1 MPHST
6 STISIP
12 SLRTSISGRVIA
24 PGDATYD
31 EARTLF
37 MGGIDRHP
45 AVIIFP
51 ADPSDV
57 VRAVAL
63 ARETGLPL
71 AVRSG
76 GHSGAGHSSVD
87 DGIVVDL
94 RDMKSLEVNATNR
107 TAWAQTGLSAVEY
120 SNGVGAHGLATGF
133 GDTGSVGIGG
143 ITLAGGIGYLTRK
156 YGMTIDSVL
165 GAELVTA
172 NGDVLQVNEKSHPD
186 LFWAIRG
193 GGGNFGVVTRFHYRL
208 HQVPQIVGGVLILP
222 ATADSVV
229 KVMQA
234 AEEAPEELSAI
245 INVMSAPPMPFIPAE
260 PAREA
265 GGDDARLLRGRC

>member
-1 MPHST
+1 MN
-6 STISIP
+6 
-12 SLRTSISGRVIA
+12 
-24 PGDATYD
+24 
-31 EARTLF
+31 
-37 MGGIDRHP
+37 
-45 AVIIFP
+45 
-51 ADPSDV
+51 
-57 VRAVAL
+57 
-63 ARETGLPL
+63 
-71 AVRSG
+71 
-76 GHSGAGHSSVD
+76 
-87 DGIVVDL
+87 
-94 RDMKSLEVNATNR
+94 SLEVNATNR
-107 TAWAQTGLSAVEY
+107 TAWAQIGLSAVEY

-143 ITLAGGIGYLTRK
+143 ITLAGGIGYLTRE

-172 NGDVLQVNEKSHPD
+172 NGDVLEVNEKSHPD

-208 HQVPQIVGGVLILP
+208 HQVPQIVEVFSILP

-234 AEEAPEELSAI
+234 AGSGARGTVGHHQRDVCSADAVI
-245 INVMSAPPMPFIPAE
+245 GGT
-260 PAREA
+260 AREA